1 MRVRKQ
7 GLVQE
12 KKKLHGLL
20 EGALGWQG
28 RATYLLRLMHGCEGG
43 RQVSVFDVLNGR
55 FATGAEN
62 DARIVLLIGDRCSC
76 RVDCDD
82 VLVICPSLHALLH
95 CCSSIHCAVNNNC
108 NSGSHTI
115 MHKAQRQQA
124 SSAAIYS
131 LTRMRPALT
140 HLRRWRSCKLA
151 TTVD

>member
-43 RQVSVFDVLNGR
+43 RQVGVFDVLNGQ

-82 VLVICPSLHALLH
+82 VLVIRPSLHALLH

-108 NSGSHTI
+108 SSGSHTI
-115 MHKAQRQQA
+115 TRKAQRQQ
-124 SSAAIYS
+124 SA
-131 LTRMRPALT
+131 
-140 HLRRWRSCKLA
+140 CKLRA
-151 TTVD
+151 LPYTA